1 MTISFIKSWYMY
13 HCLLVTTHQCKTAS
27 PQKPVKY
34 VSAIA
39 KINWSL
45 FALYWLVLDCLIT
58 LYTGLLVYN
67 YACVDLEE
75 VEGGGGGFKNGPGPG
90 LLPFPTTLWPPLG
103 KIFNPVFYRYMY
115 IYIMLFLVIKNQT
128 DMN

>member
-75 VEGGGGGFKNGPGPG
+75 VGGVGEGLKMALVLDYSPSPPPSG
-90 LLPFPTTLWPPLG
+90 LLWG
-103 KIFNPVFYRYMY
+103 KFLILSFIDTC
-115 IYIMLFLVIKNQT
+115 IYIMLFLVIKNET
-128 DMN
+128 DIN

>member
-45 FALYWLVLDCLIT
+45 FALYWLVVDCLIT

-75 VEGGGGGFKNGPGPG
+75 VEGGGFKNGPGPG